1 MTAPTRVVIA
11 PDKFKGSLTA
21 AEVAAAVGAGVR
33 RARPTA
39 DVVPVP
45 VADGGDGTLDAAV
58 SAGFTR
64 VPVTSVGPTGE
75 PVTTSYAVNGD
86 LAIVELATVVG
97 LGRLPGGRLDPTATS
112 TYGVG
117 LVMLEA
123 IAGGARELVLA
134 VGGSASTDG
143 GAGMVQALGGRVTNA
158 RGDDLPRGGG
168 ALVEAAGLE
177 VATLVAAMGDTSVV
191 VASDVENP
199 LLGPTGAA
207 AVFGPQKGAGPAEI
221 EELEQGLERWSRLVA
236 DVTGRDRSTYPGAGA
251 AGGIGF
257 AAVSLLGA
265 EVRPGIE
272 LILDLVGFRDAV
284 AGADL
289 VVTGEGSLDEQSLAG
304 KAPVGV
310 SRAAAT
316 AGVPVVAVAGR
327 CLLNAEQLRSAGIS
341 AAYPLSDLEPDPAR
355 SMAAAAPLL
364 TRTGERLAREWL
376 P

>member
-272 LILDLVGFRDAV
+272 LILDLVGFRGAV

-355 SMAAAAPLL
+355 RMAAAAPLL